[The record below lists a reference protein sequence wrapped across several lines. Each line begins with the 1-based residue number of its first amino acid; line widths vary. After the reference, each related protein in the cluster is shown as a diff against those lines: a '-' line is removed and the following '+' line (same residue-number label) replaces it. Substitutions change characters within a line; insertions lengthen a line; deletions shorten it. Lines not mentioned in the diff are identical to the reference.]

1 MSENFNRANSSFSSA
16 GIEDKKTMYIK
27 AISFDKSGSTNLWND
42 IVTDRRDHN
51 QYTLVAYTN
60 DSKCGYTLQFQN
72 NMMVPVYLHNTMSL
86 PLYAFKGIKDLQDKV
101 VLIIESFTIND
112 MMQLKNRIIVRRKN
126 NISSTSKTIS

>member
-16 GIEDKKTMYIK
+16 GTEDKKTMYMK

-42 IVTDRRDHN
+42 IVTDRRDYQ
-51 QYTLVAYTN
+51 QYSLVSYTN
-60 DSKCGYTLQFQN
+60 DSKCNYTLQFQN
-72 NMMVPVYLHNTMSL
+72 NVMVPVYLHNTMSL

-112 MMQLKNRIIVRRKN
+112 TMQLKNIAMKLSADMMIN
-126 NISSTSKTIS
+126 YC